1 MDLKATK
8 TYGEIVTLLDSLEEK
23 MNAEIKNFE
32 QEFTKKHK
40 LAITKDIMHYTTDFL
55 KMKLN
60 FTIKDII
67 KDFNWYTIILDCSE
81 INLSMSEIE
90 ALLRRV
96 NRKMRDVIPKEA
108 GPDEVQIIIKKF
120 LRRVIYKIPSNWTQ
134 PVVLDLIKQFG
145 ETLAQLGIEFA

>member
-8 TYGEIVTLLDSLEEK
+8 TYGEIVTLLDSLEER

-32 QEFTKKHK
+32 QEFTKKYK
-40 LAITKDIMHYTTDFL
+40 LAITKDIMQYITDFL
-55 KMKLN
+55 KIKLN
-60 FTIKDII
+60 LTIKDLI
-67 KDFNWYTIILDCSE
+67 KDFNWFTIVLDCSE

-90 ALLRRV
+90 ALIRRV
-96 NRKMRDVIPKEA
+96 NRKMQDAIPKEA
-108 GPDEVQIIIKKF
+108 GTDEVQIILKKY